1 MFGRSSHSTNRTV
14 CGVDLSSHR
23 KCVNTKSKI
32 LRWHL
37 SAHPKPA
44 RSEHLNRRRVADL
57 AAAGSA
63 VRVDRAERATHTSW
77 RSPRMPPPFDRIGGC
92 RIIDEI
98 AAGGMAVVY
107 KAVQESL
114 HRIVAVK
121 ALKTS
126 VSNDAQFATRF
137 EREALSISSLQHE
150 NIIHIYDFVRETGNL
165 FIVMEFV
172 DGVDLYD
179 LLEKCPIL
187 PSDVAAIIAMQ
198 VARGLDYAHYRG
210 IVHRDIK
217 PANVMV
223 GKSGGV
229 KLMDFG
235 IARDQAFAD
244 LTETGTGLGTPS
256 YMSPEQI
263 VGDKLDFR
271 SDVFSLGIVL
281 YQMVCGRKPFIED
294 DQKSVMAKIRLER
307 YLQPRKLNPLVPR
320 ELEGILAR
328 CMEKKKEN
336 RYRSTQDLVLA
347 LERFVSRRVEINYH
361 ARLVLYLREKGVIT
375 QEEADAQLHP
385 AIAGGYRQP
394 ASDPFGRSMLG
405 PALQRLAVSQV
416 GLLAAM
422 GLGLA
427 FVHTSQLGEPAVER
441 VMTAPSIPPGYLR
454 VLVDPW
460 AEVWIDGKLVDT
472 TPFARPLAIPAGG
485 HHVVL
490 RNPYFK
496 PLERDLQ
503 VHRDETTL
511 LHASLEKK

>member
-1 MFGRSSHSTNRTV
+1 MS
-14 CGVDLSSHR
+14 
-23 KCVNTKSKI
+23 
-32 LRWHL
+32 
-37 SAHPKPA
+37 
-44 RSEHLNRRRVADL
+44 
-57 AAAGSA
+57 
-63 VRVDRAERATHTSW
+63 
-77 RSPRMPPPFDRIGGC
+77 PPFDRIGNC

-107 KAVQESL
+107 RAVQESL
-114 HRIVAVK
+114 NRTVAVK
-121 ALKTS
+121 ALKSS
-126 VSNDAQFATRF
+126 VAVDSQFATRF

-150 NIIHIYDFVRETGNL
+150 NIVHIYDFVKQSGNF

-172 DGVDLYD
+172 DGIDLYD

-217 PANVMV
+217 PANIMV

-235 IARDQAFAD
+235 IARDQAFSD

-281 YQMVCGRKPFIED
+281 YQLVCGRKPFIED
-294 DQKSVMAKIRLER
+294 EQKSVMAKIRLEK
-307 YLQPRKLNPLVPR
+307 YLAPRKLNPLVPR
-320 ELEGILAR
+320 ELETILGR

-361 ARLVLYLREKGVIT
+361 ARLVLYLREKGIIS

-394 ASDPFGRSMLG
+394 STELFGRNLMG
-405 PALQRLAVSQV
+405 PALRRLAATQV

-422 GLGLA
+422 GLGVA
-427 FVHTSQLGEPAVER
+427 FVHASRIGDPPAL
-441 VMTAPSIPPGYLR
+441 AASLPPPLPPGFLR
-454 VLVDPW
+454 VLAEPW
-460 AEVWIDGKLVDT
+460 AEVWLDGTQVET
-472 TPFARPLAIPAGG
+472 TPFVRSVAAPEGA

-490 RNPYFK
+490 RNPFYK
-496 PLERDLQ
+496 TTEKDIDIR
-503 VHRDETTL
+503 RGETTWVRATL
-511 LHASLEKK
+511 VKK

>member
-1 MFGRSSHSTNRTV
+1 M
-14 CGVDLSSHR
+14 
-23 KCVNTKSKI
+23 
-32 LRWHL
+32 
-37 SAHPKPA
+37 A
-44 RSEHLNRRRVADL
+44 
-57 AAAGSA
+57 
-63 VRVDRAERATHTSW
+63 
-77 RSPRMPPPFDRIGGC
+77 PPFDRIGNC

-98 AAGGMAVVY
+98 ASGGMAVVY

-114 HRIVAVK
+114 NRTVAVK
-121 ALKTS
+121 ALKSAVAADT
-126 VSNDAQFATRF
+126 QFATRF

-150 NIIHIYDFVRETGNL
+150 NIIHIYDFIKQGGNF

-172 DGVDLYD
+172 DGIDLYD
-179 LLEKCPIL
+179 LLEKCPML
-187 PSDVAAIIAMQ
+187 PADVAAIIAMQ

-217 PANVMV
+217 PANMMV

-235 IARDQAFAD
+235 IARDQAFSD

-294 DQKSVMAKIRLER
+294 EHQSVMAKIRLEK
-307 YLQPRKLNPLVPR
+307 YLPPRKLNPHVPR

-328 CMEKKKEN
+328 CMEKKKES

-361 ARLVLYLREKGVIT
+361 ARLVLYLREKGIIS

-394 ASDPFGRSMLG
+394 ALNGKLLSPNLR
-405 PALQRLAVSQV
+405 RLAATH
-416 GLLAAM
+416 GAILAAM
-422 GLGLA
+422 GLGVA
-427 FVHTSQLGEPAVER
+427 FVHASQIGAPPL
-441 VMTAPSIPPGYLR
+441 VMTAPPAAPPPGYLR
-454 VLVDPW
+454 VLAEPW
-460 AEVWIDGKLVDT
+460 AEVWVDGVLVDT
-472 TPFARPLAIPAGG
+472 TPFAKALSVPEGPHR
-485 HHVVL
+485 VVFK
-490 RNPYFK
+490 NPYYQ
-496 PLERDLQ
+496 PLEKQISIR
-503 VHRDETTL
+503 RGETTL
-511 LHASLEKK
+511 LRASLVKK

>member
-1 MFGRSSHSTNRTV
+1 
-14 CGVDLSSHR
+14 
-23 KCVNTKSKI
+23 
-32 LRWHL
+32 
-37 SAHPKPA
+37 
-44 RSEHLNRRRVADL
+44 
-57 AAAGSA
+57 
-63 VRVDRAERATHTSW
+63 
-77 RSPRMPPPFDRIGGC
+77 
-92 RIIDEI
+92 
-98 AAGGMAVVY
+98 MAVVY

-114 HRIVAVK
+114 NRTVAVK
-121 ALKTS
+121 ALKS
-126 VSNDAQFATRF
+126 AVAADPQFSTRF

-150 NIIHIYDFVRETGNL
+150 NIIHIYDFIKQSGNF

-172 DGVDLYD
+172 DGIDLYD

-235 IARDQAFAD
+235 IARDQAFSD

-294 DQKSVMAKIRLER
+294 EHKSVMAKIRLEK
-307 YLQPRKLNPLVPR
+307 YLPPRKLNPLVPR

-347 LERFVSRRVEINYH
+347 LERFVSRRVEMNYH
-361 ARLVLYLREKGVIT
+361 ARLVEYLREKTIIT
-375 QEEADAQLHP
+375 TEEADAQLHP

-394 ASDPFGRSMLG
+394 ATTSIGARLLG
-405 PALQRLAVSQV
+405 PNLRRLAATQAGVLVGDEPFRRVAFVSTRV
-416 GLLAAM
+416 ADRLAARRS
-422 GLGLA
+422 LIIA
-427 FVHTSQLGEPAVER
+427 PPA
-441 VMTAPSIPPGYLR
+441 PPPGYLR
-454 VLVDPW
+454 VLADPW
-460 AEVWIDGKLVDT
+460 AEVWIDGKLVET
-472 TPFARPLAIPAGG
+472 TPFARAVSVPEGE
-485 HHVVL
+485 HHVTL
-490 RNPYFK
+490 KNPYFK
-496 PLERDLQ
+496 SVDKDVEIR
-503 VHRDETTL
+503 RDETSLRARRSWCANEKGLARAWCCACSRATAHGRASGRLHRAIGRQRRIDRCGL
-511 LHASLEKK
+511 LRQPIARARGLRGERHGAFEHSCAPVRSCGSRRRFVIA

>member
-1 MFGRSSHSTNRTV
+1 M
-14 CGVDLSSHR
+14 
-23 KCVNTKSKI
+23 
-32 LRWHL
+32 
-37 SAHPKPA
+37 A
-44 RSEHLNRRRVADL
+44 
-57 AAAGSA
+57 
-63 VRVDRAERATHTSW
+63 
-77 RSPRMPPPFDRIGGC
+77 PPFDRIGNC

-98 AAGGMAVVY
+98 ASGGMAVVY

-114 HRIVAVK
+114 NRTVAVK
-121 ALKTS
+121 ALKSS
-126 VSNDAQFATRF
+126 VAIDTQFATRF

-150 NIIHIYDFVRETGNL
+150 NIVHIYDFIKQGGNF

-172 DGVDLYD
+172 DGIDMYD

-198 VARGLDYAHYRG
+198 VARGLDYAHFRG

-217 PANVMV
+217 PANIMV

-235 IARDQAFAD
+235 IARDQAFSD

-281 YQMVCGRKPFIED
+281 YQLVCGRKPFIED
-294 DQKSVMAKIRLER
+294 DQKSVMAKIRLEK
-307 YLQPRKLNPLVPR
+307 YLPPRKLNPLVPR

-347 LERFVSRRVEINYH
+347 LERFISRRVEINYH
-361 ARLVLYLREKGVIT
+361 ARLVLYLREKGIIS

-394 ASDPFGRSMLG
+394 ALDGKLLSPNLR
-405 PALQRLAVSQV
+405 RLAATQL
-416 GLLAAM
+416 GILAAM
-422 GLGLA
+422 SLGVA
-427 FVHTSQLGEPAVER
+427 FVHASQLGTPPPMVAPLPPA
-441 VMTAPSIPPGYLR
+441 PPPGFLR
-454 VLVDPW
+454 VLAEPW
-460 AEVWIDGKLVDT
+460 AEVWVDDKLVDT
-472 TPFARPLAIPAGG
+472 TPFARSLSVPEGA
-485 HHVVL
+485 HHVTLKNPFYKAIEKDVEIRRGETSLL
-490 RNPYFK
+490 R
-496 PLERDLQ
+496 
-503 VHRDETTL
+503 
-511 LHASLEKK
+511 ASLVRK